1 MEKKLRQMKFIRFLT
16 EKIKIEKVLILKIL
30 VEVKRTMVETIARMY
45 PHHFV

>member
-1 MEKKLRQMKFIRFLT
+1 MLIWRRIDGNCLT